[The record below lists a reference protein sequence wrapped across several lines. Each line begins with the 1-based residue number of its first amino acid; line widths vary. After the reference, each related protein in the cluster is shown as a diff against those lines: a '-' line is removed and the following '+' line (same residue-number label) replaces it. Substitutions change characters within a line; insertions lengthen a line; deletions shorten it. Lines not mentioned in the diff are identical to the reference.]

1 MLQWFKQ
8 LDEILRGDATR
19 MSSLTDGR
27 IKTPISGLSI
37 AVVLLGV
44 LYGLCVGSFAMIR
57 TGGQAYMQLIA
68 GAIKLPMLFFLTLA
82 VTFPSLY
89 VFNALIGTRLSVV
102 SVVRLLIAALG
113 VMLTVLASLG
123 PIVVFFALSTK
134 NYPFMVLLNVATCT
148 VAGVLGLGFLLR
160 TLDRLVLVQEET
172 ESPKPSDN
180 EAEKTETES
189 TDSGPKG
196 ALDRAGKQTTEKARN
211 VFRVWTT
218 VFALVGAQ
226 MSWVLRPLIGAPT
239 APFEW
244 FRDRES
250 NFFVAVVR
258 ALAELFSL

>member
-1 MLQWFKQ
+1 
-8 LDEILRGDATR
+8 
-19 MSSLTDGR
+19 
-27 IKTPISGLSI
+27 
-37 AVVLLGV
+37 
-44 LYGLCVGSFAMIR
+44 
-57 TGGQAYMQLIA
+57 
-68 GAIKLPMLFFLTLA
+68 
-82 VTFPSLY
+82 
-89 VFNALIGTRLSVV
+89 
-102 SVVRLLIAALG
+102 
-113 VMLTVLASLG
+113 
-123 PIVVFFALSTK
+123 
-134 NYPFMVLLNVATCT
+134 
-148 VAGVLGLGFLLR
+148 LGLGFLLR